1 MKFYATV
8 EALRIALAA
17 LRANK
22 ARGVLTT
29 LGIIIGIVAV
39 VTTMTAA
46 NGLANNFRESVSVLG
61 TDVLY
66 VSRMPWI
73 FQGNF
78 FQFRNRPN
86 LELKGQREAGASA
99 RFRGGGQSHRRH
111 AATGEVPVGG
121 DRERHRYRHHRQ
133 AHAGVE
139 RGARV
144 RAVPHRFRRAVQA
157 PRLRHRDDHARAALR
172 RRRSDQQEDQG
183 RADPTSA

>member
-1 MKFYATV
+1 MSKIHGSV

-46 NGLANNFRESVSVLG
+46 NGLANSFRESVSVLG
-61 TDVLY
+61 TDVIY

-78 FQFRNRPN
+78 FQFRNR
-86 LELKGQREAGASA
+86 RFSRATSSSSA
-99 RFRGGGQSHRRH
+99 I
-111 AATGEVPVGG
+111 V
-121 DRERHRYRHHRQ
+121 
-133 AHAGVE
+133 
-139 RGARV
+139 
-144 RAVPHRFRRAVQA
+144 
-157 PRLRHRDDHARAALR
+157 
-172 RRRSDQQEDQG
+172 
-183 RADPTSA
+183 PTSSSRTA

>member
-1 MKFYATV
+1 MSRVHASV

-46 NGLANNFRESVSVLG
+46 NGLANSFRESVSVLG

-73 FQGNF
+73 FQGSWRVNSV
-78 FQFRNRPN
+78 P
-86 LELKGQREAGASA
+86 
-99 RFRGGGQSHRRH
+99 RRWS
-111 AATGEVPVGG
+111 TPPTTRG
-121 DRERHRYRHHRQ
+121 DR
-133 AHAGVE
+133 
-139 RGARV
+139 
-144 RAVPHRFRRAVQA
+144 
-157 PRLRHRDDHARAALR
+157 
-172 RRRSDQQEDQG
+172 
-183 RADPTSA
+183 